1 MASVPQGIHGGLAD
15 FNIQHGF
22 SEALVRGMRNSFL
35 SDADYHHLTQCET
48 LEDMKLNLSES
59 DYGEAV
65 SDLNALTP
73 GILQKIAVEKVR
85 YPGLSPL

>member
-1 MASVPQGIHGGLAD
+1 MASTPTGIHGGLAD

-73 GILQKIAVEKVR
+73 GVLQKVAVEKVR
-85 YPGLSPL
+85 LQWSSPL